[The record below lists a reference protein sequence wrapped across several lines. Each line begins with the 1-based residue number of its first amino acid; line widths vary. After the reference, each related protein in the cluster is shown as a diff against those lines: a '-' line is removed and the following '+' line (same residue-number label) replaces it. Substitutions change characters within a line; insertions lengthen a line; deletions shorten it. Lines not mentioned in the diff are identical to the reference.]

1 MSIEN
6 IIPEKTIERLSEYRR
21 VLLRL
26 KDNGHTHLFSHTLA
40 AKLGITAVQ
49 VRRDLMLIGFSSDT
63 KRGYEIENM
72 IDFIGKVLDDDN
84 IINVGVVGM
93 GKLGQAITRYF
104 SGKRSKL
111 KIVCAFD
118 SDPRKID
125 AVLDDIKCYD
135 VNTLEQTI
143 KEQSVRMLILC
154 LPSSEARRL
163 MPSIINSGV
172 RGVLN
177 FTSAYLNFPPEIYVE
192 DYDIITL
199 LEKVAYFVKNSKD

>member
-1 MSIEN
+1 MYSGN

-26 KDNGHTHLFSHTLA
+26 KDNGLTHLYSHTLA

-63 KRGYEIENM
+63 KRGYEIENL
-72 IDFIGKVLDDDN
+72 IEFIGQVLDDDN
-84 IINVGVVGM
+84 IINVAVVGM

-104 SGKRSKL
+104 TGKRAKL

-118 SDPRKID
+118 NDPRKID
-125 AVLDDIKCYD
+125 AILNDVKCY
-135 VNTLEQTI
+135 NIEQFNQII
-143 KEQSVRMLILC
+143 KEQNVRMLILC
-154 LPSSEARRL
+154 LPSNEARRL
-163 MPSIINSGV
+163 VPDIINSGV
-172 RGVLN
+172 HGILN

>member
-1 MSIEN
+1 MCSEN

-63 KRGYEIENM
+63 KRGYEIENL
-72 IDFIGKVLDDDN
+72 IEFIGKVLDDDA

-104 SGKRSKL
+104 TGKRSKL
-111 KIVCAFD
+111 KIVCGFD

-125 AVLDDIKCYD
+125 AVLNNVKCYD
-135 VNTLEQTI
+135 IAKFNQVI
-143 KEQSVRMLILC
+143 KDHNIRMLIMC
-154 LPSSEARRL
+154 LPSSDARRL
-163 MPSIINSGV
+163 VPDITNSGI
-172 RGVLN
+172 RGILN